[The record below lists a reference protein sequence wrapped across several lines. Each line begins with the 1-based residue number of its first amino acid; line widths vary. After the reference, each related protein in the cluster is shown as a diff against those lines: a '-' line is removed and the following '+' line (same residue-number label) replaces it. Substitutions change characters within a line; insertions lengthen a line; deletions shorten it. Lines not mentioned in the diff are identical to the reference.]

1 MTLAELYRVP
11 AGDGPHLRINVVS
24 SIDGAATIGGR
35 SGGLGDAADTATMQA
50 LRADADVVLVGAGT
64 VAVEGYGGMRVDDEA
79 AAWRV
84 AEGFPAQ
91 PRIAMV
97 SGSASLG
104 PRHPVFAQAVVRPF
118 VVTGMDADADRVAAL
133 AEVADVITAA
143 DLADALDQL
152 AQAAGRRILC
162 EGGPTLFA
170 ALIEADL
177 VDEVCLTLSPRLV
190 GGDAPRVAHTAHET
204 VRRMS
209 LDDVRR
215 AGDELFLR
223 YTRRP
228 GA

>member
-1 MTLAELYRVP
+1 VRLRELYAVP

-50 LRADADVVLVGAGT
+50 LRANADVVLVGAGT
-64 VAVEGYGGMRVDDEA
+64 VAIEGYGGMRVDDEA

-84 AEGFPAQ
+84 AEGFAAQ
-91 PRIAMV
+91 PRIAVV

-104 PRHPVFAQAVVRPF
+104 PRHPVFAQAVVRPL
-118 VVTGMDADADRVAAL
+118 VVTGTDADADRVAAL
-133 AEVADVITAA
+133 AEVADIIPAA
-143 DLADALDQL
+143 DVADALDQL
-152 AQAAGRRILC
+152 ALAAGRRILC

-190 GGDAPRVAHTAHET
+190 GGDAPRVAHSAQEA

-215 AGDELFLR
+215 VGDELFLR
-223 YTRRP
+223 YTRRR